1 MNLAA
6 PFFVWEGS
14 TMPNL
19 VRRRK
24 AFLKQLLTII
34 LLSVLA
40 GIIGGGLVG
49 ITTSHHPQAQE
60 AEGSNT

>member
-1 MNLAA
+1 
-6 PFFVWEGS
+6 
-14 TMPNL
+14 MPNV

-24 AFLKQLLTII
+24 AFRKQLLTII

-49 ITTSHHPQAQE
+49 ISTSHHPQAQE
-60 AEGSNT
+60 VEGSNS

>member
-1 MNLAA
+1 MNVAA
-6 PFFVWEGS
+6 LFSVWEGS
-14 TMPNL
+14 TMPNV

-24 AFLKQLLTII
+24 AFRKQLLTII

-49 ITTSHHPQAQE
+49 ITTSHHTQAQE

>member
-1 MNLAA
+1 
-6 PFFVWEGS
+6 
-14 TMPNL
+14 MPNV

-24 AFLKQLLTII
+24 AFRKQLLAII

-49 ITTSHHPQAQE
+49 ISTSHHPQAQE
-60 AEGSNT
+60 AEGSNS

>member
-1 MNLAA
+1 MNVTA
-6 PFFVWEGS
+6 PLSVWEGS
-14 TMPNL
+14 TMPNV

-24 AFLKQLLTII
+24 AFRKQLLTII

-40 GIIGGGLVG
+40 GIIGGALVG
-49 ITTSHHPQAQE
+49 ISTSHHPQAQE

>member
-1 MNLAA
+1 MNVTA
-6 PFFVWEGS
+6 PFSVWEAS
-14 TMPNL
+14 TMPNV

-24 AFLKQLLTII
+24 AFRKQLLTII

-49 ITTSHHPQAQE
+49 ISTSHHPQAQE
-60 AEGSNT
+60 TEGSNS

>member
-1 MNLAA
+1 
-6 PFFVWEGS
+6 
-14 TMPNL
+14 MPNV

-24 AFLKQLLTII
+24 TSRRQLLAII

-49 ITTSHHPQAQE
+49 ISTSPHPQAQA
-60 AEGSNT
+60 AEGSNS

>member
-1 MNLAA
+1 
-6 PFFVWEGS
+6 
-14 TMPNL
+14 MPNV

-24 AFLKQLLTII
+24 AFRKQLLTII

-49 ITTSHHPQAQE
+49 ISTSHPQAQE
-60 AEGSNT
+60 AEGSNS

>member
-1 MNLAA
+1 
-6 PFFVWEGS
+6 
-14 TMPNL
+14 MPNV

-24 AFLKQLLTII
+24 AFRKQLLTII

-49 ITTSHHPQAQE
+49 ISTSHHPQAQE
-60 AEGSNT
+60 TEGSNS

>member
-1 MNLAA
+1 MNVLA
-6 PFFVWEGS
+6 PFSVWEGS
-14 TMPNL
+14 TMPNV

-24 AFLKQLLTII
+24 TFRKQLLAII

-49 ITTSHHPQAQE
+49 ISTSHHPQAQE
-60 AEGSNT
+60 AEGSNS